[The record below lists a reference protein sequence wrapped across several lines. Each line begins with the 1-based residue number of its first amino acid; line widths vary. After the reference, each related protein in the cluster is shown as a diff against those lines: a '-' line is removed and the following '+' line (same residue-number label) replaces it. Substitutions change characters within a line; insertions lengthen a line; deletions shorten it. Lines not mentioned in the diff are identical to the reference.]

1 MSRFQKLN
9 LNQGPET
16 MNKASQST
24 QSMEVR
30 KTTEWEAQN
39 SFLLI
44 KKTQSFRTSKT
55 ILKTKNK
62 MI

>member
-1 MSRFQKLN
+1 
-9 LNQGPET
+9 
-16 MNKASQST
+16 
-24 QSMEVR
+24 MEAR